1 MTWVIPV
8 AIGAAQM
15 KQQAAIGKFN
25 QAVNERNAKVLEQE
39 GEQIEKQAEFDIL
52 QFDKKF
58 TELKGEQ
65 IVNTLKSG
73 VTFEGTALRI
83 ARANER
89 EKILQENIIRYNAS
103 IGKAKK
109 FEQANFAIMSGQIAA
124 QQSRLAQIRTV
135 SEVGGTLLT
144 MYSNKMNTTK
154 ANV

>member
-1 MTWVIPV
+1 MGFLAPAAPYVVGALGVATYKQQG
-8 AIGAAQM
+8 AIGE
-15 KQQAAIGKFN
+15 FN
-25 QAVNERNAKVLEQE
+25 KSVNERNAKVLEQE

-58 TELKGEQ
+58 TQLTGEQ

-109 FEQANFAIMSGQIAA
+109 FEQANFAIMSGQIAK
-124 QQSRLAQIRTV
+124 QQSQLAQIRTV

-144 MYSNKMNTTK
+144 MNK
-154 ANV
+154 

>member
-1 MTWVIPV
+1 MTWVIPI
-8 AIGAAQM
+8 AMGAAQM
-15 KQQAAIGKFN
+15 KQQATIGKFN
-25 QAVNERNAKVLEQE
+25 QAVNERNAKVLNQD

-58 TELKGEQ
+58 TQLKGEQ

-73 VTFEGTALRI
+73 VTFGGTALRI

-109 FEQANFAIMSGQIAA
+109 FEQANFAIMSGQIAK
-124 QQSRLAQIRTV
+124 QQSQLAQIRTV

-144 MYSNKMNTTK
+144 MYNS
-154 ANV
+154 